1 MVLFLIR
8 KIYNVS
14 YLWFGFNLY
23 YQFFLALIFAYV
35 SFKKIQKKIATN
47 FKRVSDGK
55 VSTNIVVMIVS
66 FRKNK
71 FY

>member
-1 MVLFLIR
+1 M
-8 KIYNVS
+8 
-14 YLWFGFNLY
+14 
-23 YQFFLALIFAYV
+23 

-66 FRKNK
+66 FRKNQFRNCPGSEPGK
-71 FY
+71 ITWIEMHLF

>member
-1 MVLFLIR
+1 M
-8 KIYNVS
+8 
-14 YLWFGFNLY
+14 
-23 YQFFLALIFAYV
+23 

-55 VSTNIVVMIVS
+55 VSTNIVEMIVS
-66 FRKNK
+66 FRKNE